1 MPEKKPARRLVPQAE
16 AGLGASPHL
25 GQEQFTPRI
34 VRNLL
39 LEAPLVG
46 DAILGNQS
54 TLRIRSD
61 SWSKAEADS
70 RFLRTNDLGPLD
82 ARYFPNTPGAE
93 GGGIFNLVQT
103 QFTPVVIRN
112 LLCQTP
118 LSCQPILGNGSTL
131 QLSCDCWSK
140 GQSDGRYPLI
150 ANFNSLGQRVTDLE
164 NAPGVDPTADL
175 TVNSL
180 AATSFVDTP
189 LLQSAAADLQI
200 RNATT
205 TIRAED
211 GTLLASFATGSIG
224 LEQDITVRADR
235 PSTPPRRI
243 SPSSSW
249 APRQPPVPLRAAL
262 HHGATDRRPLLTIQ
276 GGTNGV
282 VWWTIP
288 CASTGSS
295 PPRRRCPS

>member
-1 MPEKKPARRLVPQAE
+1 M
-16 AGLGASPHL
+16 
-25 GQEQFTPRI
+25 QEQFTPRI

-93 GGGIFNLVQT
+93 GGGIFSLVQT
-103 QFTPVVIRN
+103 QFTPVVI
-112 LLCQTP
+112 
-118 LSCQPILGNGSTL
+118 
-131 QLSCDCWSK
+131 WSK
-140 GQSDGRYPLI
+140 GESDGRYPLI

-164 NAPGVDPTADL
+164 NAPGVDPTAEL
-175 TVNSL
+175 RVNSL

-200 RNATT
+200 RTATT
-205 TIRAED
+205 TIRPKD

-224 LEQDITVRADR
+224 LEQDITVRAGPDPQRHHGGFR
-235 PSTPPRRI
+235 PVLR
-243 SPSSSW
+243 
-249 APRQPPVPLRAAL
+249 RQPPVPLRAAAPSRPRNRSR
-262 HHGATDRRPLLTIQ
+262 ATC
-276 GGTNGV
+276 G
-282 VWWTIP
+282 
-288 CASTGSS
+288 C
-295 PPRRRCPS
+295 RRRWCAATRRHHC